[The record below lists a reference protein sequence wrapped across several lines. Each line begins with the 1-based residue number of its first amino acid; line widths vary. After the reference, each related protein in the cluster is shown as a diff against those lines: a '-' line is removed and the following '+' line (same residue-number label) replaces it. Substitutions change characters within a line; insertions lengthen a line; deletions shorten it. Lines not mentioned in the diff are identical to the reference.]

1 MKQAIISLFILL
13 ATTTTAFGQSTL
25 KEDYSH
31 ELCKC
36 LLNNA
41 YEQYH
46 LQAITDRE
54 EIITYIMDACYGFHF
69 LHVRTYT
76 SSVDAAIDLMHDPD
90 VEKVYEDLAAGAVDI
105 VMEKGK

>member
-25 KEDYSH
+25 KEDYSD
-31 ELCKC
+31 ELCGC

-46 LQAITDRE
+46 LGITDRE
-54 EIITYIMDACYGFHF
+54 EIITHIMDACYGFHF
-69 LHVRTYT
+69 LQVRTYT
-76 SSVDAAIDLMHDPD
+76 SSVEVAVDLMHDPD
-90 VEKVYEDLAAGAVDI
+90 VENAYEDLAAGAVDI
-105 VMEKGK
+105 VIEEGK